1 VPAEELTQ
9 ARPSERFPK
18 ALRLRKR
25 REFLQVQEGGQKVS
39 ADPLLALVR
48 RNGRP
53 YSRVGLTVSTKVG
66 NAVVRARLRRLM
78 RELYR
83 KRRARWPAGLDV
95 VLVARTSAKD
105 ADLAQLARAFDLLE
119 RRLPKLSWGS
129 SGAPRGGGP
138 KPPAAAPPPPA
149 GAGPR

>member
-1 VPAEELTQ
+1 MSAEELTQ
-9 ARPSERFPK
+9 ARPDARFPK
-18 ALRLRKR
+18 ELRLRKR

-48 RNGRP
+48 RNGRS
-53 YSRVGLTVSTKVG
+53 YTRVGLTVSSKVG

-83 KRRARWPAGLDV
+83 KRKARWPTGLDV

-105 ADLAQLARAFDLLE
+105 AGMPELARAFDVLE
-119 RRLPKLSWGS
+119 RRLPAVAR
-129 SGAPRGGGP
+129 SGA
-138 KPPAAAPPPPA
+138 KPAARPAPPPP
-149 GAGPR
+149 PRGQEP

>member
-1 VPAEELTQ
+1 MSAEQLTQ
-9 ARPSERFPK
+9 ARPDERFPK
-18 ALRLRKR
+18 AQRLRKR

-53 YSRVGLTVSTKVG
+53 HTRVGLTVSSKVG

-83 KRRARWPAGLDV
+83 KRKARWPSGLDV

-105 ADLAQLARAFDLLE
+105 AGMAELSRAFDVLE
-119 RRLPKLSWGS
+119 RRLPAVARSAS
-129 SGAPRGGGP
+129 RPAAA
-138 KPPAAAPPPPA
+138 KPPASPPA
-149 GAGPR
+149 VPPREQEP

>member
-1 VPAEELTQ
+1 MSAEELTQ
-9 ARPSERFPK
+9 ARPDARFASERFPK
-18 ALRLRKR
+18 ELRLRKR

-53 YSRVGLTVSTKVG
+53 YTRVGLTVSSKVG

-78 RELYR
+78 RELFR
-83 KRRARWPAGLDV
+83 KRKARWPAGLDV

-105 ADLAQLARAFDLLE
+105 AGLAELTRAFDQLE
-119 RRLPKLSWGS
+119 RRLPKLPGTPR
-129 SGAPRGGGP
+129 AP
-138 KPPAAAPPPPA
+138 AAPPA
-149 GAGPR
+149 SRTDA

>member
-1 VPAEELTQ
+1 VSAEQLTQ
-9 ARPSERFPK
+9 ARPDERFPK
-18 ALRLRKR
+18 AQRLRKR

-53 YSRVGLTVSTKVG
+53 HTRVGLTVSSKVG

-83 KRRARWPAGLDV
+83 KRKARWPPGLDV

-105 ADLAQLARAFDLLE
+105 AGMAELTRAFDVLE
-119 RRLPKLSWGS
+119 RRLPAAARSASK
-129 SGAPRGGGP
+129 
-138 KPPAAAPPPPA
+138 PAAARPAGQATPPPPREQE
-149 GAGPR
+149 P